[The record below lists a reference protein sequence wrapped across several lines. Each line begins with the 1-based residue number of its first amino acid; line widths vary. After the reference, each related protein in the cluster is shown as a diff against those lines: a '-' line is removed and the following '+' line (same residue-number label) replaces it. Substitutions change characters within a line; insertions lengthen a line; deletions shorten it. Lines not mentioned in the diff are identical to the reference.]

1 MPYFTF
7 PVSVRYPQLSIDDLL
22 SMDLGKEYQ
31 LLPIGK
37 PGDTRTYFQSAV
49 PPKLQSVTKKAAR
62 TYALAAFCSKYQ
74 DLYDVPRHSL
84 YHSFSI
90 PKRNGKW
97 RKIDAPLE
105 PLMVALR
112 ELKTIFETE
121 FGASHHT
128 SAFAYAQGRAAVSAV
143 QRHQQNDSRWFLKL
157 DCSNFFG
164 STTKDFTMRM
174 LAQVWPF
181 SEICEEASARPY
193 LERAIDLAFLD
204 GVLPQG
210 TPLSPLL
217 TNVIMIPFDHEV
229 SNSLRDFGGNHLIYT
244 RYADDLTISCRY
256 DFKWTDVSKFI
267 EQTFVKFDAPYLLN
281 YEKTHYGSCAGRNWI
296 LGVMYN
302 KDRQITLGKKRKDAL
317 RASIWEYAHSRG
329 TDRAWG
335 FSDLKSLDGTIAYF
349 NSIEPAWT
357 KALLDH
363 YYAKLGFNV
372 VSTLRY
378 DIKKFT
384 AGEPIHFTF

>member
-7 PVSVRYPQLSIDDLL
+7 PAPVRYPQITLDDLL
-22 SMDLGKEYQ
+22 SMDLNSDRDYG
-31 LLPIGK
+31 PIGK
-37 PGDTRTYFQSAV
+37 VGDTRTYFQTTV
-49 PPKLQSVTKKAAR
+49 PNKMKDVSLKGAR
-62 TYALAAFCSKYQ
+62 VYALASFCRKYEN
-74 DLYDVPRHSL
+74 LYRVPRHSL

-90 PKRNGKW
+90 PKRNGKL
-97 RKIDAPLE
+97 RQIDAPLE

-112 ELKTIFETE
+112 ELKTIFETQ
-121 FGASHHT
+121 FNASHHT

-164 STTKDFTMRM
+164 STTKDFTLRM
-174 LAQVWPF
+174 LSLIWPF
-181 SEICEEASARPY
+181 SEIMEDSSARPF

-210 TPLSPLL
+210 TPLSPML
-217 TNVIMIPFDHEV
+217 TNIIMIPFDHEV
-229 SNSLRDFGGNHLIYT
+229 SNSLRSFGGNHLIYT

-267 EQTFVKFDAPYLLN
+267 EQTFAKFDAPYHLN

-302 KDRQITLGKKRKDAL
+302 KDRKITLGKKRKDAL
-317 RASIWEYAHSRG
+317 RASICDYVRNRG
-329 TDRAWG
+329 TDHAWG
-335 FSDLKSLDGTIAYF
+335 FSDLKSLDGTISYF
-349 NSIEPAWT
+349 NSIEPEYT
-357 KALLDH
+357 RALLDH
-363 YYAKLGFNV
+363 YLVKLGV
-372 VSTLRY
+372 DILPALRA
-378 DIKKFT
+378 DIKRFT
-384 AGEPIHFTF
+384 AV